1 MTAELDDSSL
11 RSLAR
16 SLGLSTY
23 RTELLRQAVTHSS
36 FAKENPSS
44 GPDNERL
51 EFLGDAVLKLVTSD
65 ELMSRFPGCSE
76 GQLSKMRAYVVSKRA
91 LAQAA
96 QAIGLGMLLRLGRGA
111 EKTGE
116 RNRDTVLAD
125 ALEAVFGA
133 VYLGS
138 GLEECRRVIVNVLGA
153 ALDSASGA
161 PLSENYK
168 EMLQEHLQKNGAP
181 GPKYT
186 VQDAGSHDVDRGKG
200 NAELF
205 VAIVSQ
211 EGRVL
216 GTGRGRSKK
225 AATQLAAKAA
235 LVRLGV
241 IDGEMNEEG

>member
-1 MTAELDDSSL
+1 MSAELDDSSI

-16 SLGLSTY
+16 SLSLSAY
-23 RTELLRQAVTHSS
+23 RTELLRQAMTHSS
-36 FAKENPSS
+36 FAEENPSA

-65 ELMSRFPGCSE
+65 ELMSRFPGCTE
-76 GQLSKMRAYVVSKRA
+76 GQLSKMRAYVVSKKA

-96 QAIGLGMLLRLGRGA
+96 QAIGLGPLLLLGKGA

-125 ALEAVFGA
+125 ALEAAFGA
-133 VYLGS
+133 VYLG
-138 GLEECRRVIVNVLGA
+138 GGPEECRRVLVKVLGA

-186 VQDAGSHDVDRGKG
+186 VQEAPSHSNDQ
-200 NAELF
+200 LF
-205 VAIVSQ
+205 VAVVSH

-225 AATQLAAKAA
+225 AATQLAARAA

-241 IDGEMNEEG
+241 IGGEANEEG

>member
-1 MTAELDDSSL
+1 M
-11 RSLAR
+11 
-16 SLGLSTY
+16 
-23 RTELLRQAVTHSS
+23 THSS
-36 FAKENPSS
+36 FAEENPSA

-65 ELMSRFPGCSE
+65 ELMSRFPGCTE
-76 GQLSKMRAYVVSKRA
+76 GQLSKMRAYVVSKKA

-96 QAIGLGMLLRLGRGA
+96 QAIGLGPLLLLGKGA

-133 VYLGS
+133 VYLGG
-138 GLEECRRVIVNVLGA
+138 GLEECRRVIVKVLGA

-181 GPKYT
+181 RPKYT
-186 VQDAGSHDVDRGKG
+186 VQEAPSHSNDQ
-200 NAELF
+200 LF
-205 VAIVSQ
+205 VAVVSH

-225 AATQLAAKAA
+225 AATQLAARAA

-241 IDGEMNEEG
+241 IGGEANEEG